1 MSHLHRGLGLSLVVG
16 VLAMPLACKKSEPPS
31 EAAPEPSASA
41 KPAVDSKIANAVK
54 AAAQQAQQAG
64 QAPKQGADDLPANGL
79 LTVEQADAK
88 AARGGF
94 NSVTVGSTGS
104 EPRVRLG
111 ATGSSALKGKLEL
124 AVRTGPR
131 SAMPTVVLDLEG
143 TAKIEAA
150 QSPTTLK
157 VRSSQLGAEQPGRIP
172 DDVAEAIT
180 KLKGSSFSTT
190 LMAGARGALRF
201 ETTPSLSKSEY
212 EALLAAAAETLE
224 TVWLSYP
231 SEPVGVGGFWMVR
244 SRETFYQADVLV
256 FRLVKVEAIQDQQA
270 KLNVTT
276 KRYLVGNVLDQMGLP
291 PHTVGQYDG
300 SGEARL
306 VVSAGATLPDQCE
319 INDTLAAA
327 VALHGNQAQ
336 QVPLQVGLHAVF
348 TASK

>member
-1 MSHLHRGLGLSLVVG
+1 MSQLRRGLGVGLIGG
-16 VLAMPLACKKSEPPS
+16 VLALALGCKKQEQPS
-31 EAAPEPSASA
+31 QPSAEPSASA
-41 KPAVDSKIANAVK
+41 KPAMDSKIANAVK

-64 QAPKQGADDLPANGL
+64 QGGGQGADDLPANGL
-79 LTVEQADAK
+79 LTAEQADTK

-94 NSVTVGSTGS
+94 NSITLGSTGS

-111 ATGSSALKGKLEL
+111 SAAASALKGKLEL

-143 TAKIEAA
+143 STKVEAG
-150 QSPTTLK
+150 QSPTILK
-157 VRSSQLGAEQPGRIP
+157 VSKSQLGAEQPGRIP

-190 LMAGARGALRF
+190 LLPTGRGALKF
-201 ETTPSLSKSEY
+201 EAAPTLSHSEY

-244 SRETFYQADVLV
+244 SRETFYQGDVLV
-256 FRLVKVEAIQDQQA
+256 FRLVKVEGIQGQQA
-270 KLNVTT
+270 QLSVAT
-276 KRYLVGNVLDQMGLP
+276 KRYLVGNVLGQMGLP
-291 PHTVGQYDG
+291 PHTVAQYDG
-300 SGEARL
+300 SGEAKL

-319 INDTLAAA
+319 INDSLSAA

-336 QVPLQVGLHAVF
+336 QVPLQVGLQARF
-348 TASK
+348 TVAK